1 MNIEFQIIKE
11 LFCGPGSG
19 GETGKKAGFYSNLS
33 YFLKPYGEGIKS
45 FMI

>member
-19 GETGKKAGFYSNLS
+19 GETGKKPGFIL
-33 YFLKPYGEGIKS
+33 I
-45 FMI
+45 